1 MKQAKR
7 VYRTCAMNTDSSK
20 QTFIQ
25 KEILT
30 MMQSWGTVATFGGAV
45 VFLALSVLDYFVTP
59 ERFLKFLLYRIISAL
74 LFLGLYALNRL
85 KAHRQYQLMIFFAGV
100 ITSSVT
106 VEVMI
111 LSFGGHQSIYYA
123 GMIII
128 LIFTSGFLPLF
139 SMRSTILLGS
149 LIYLIYLAPI
159 LLTDTITNVP
169 VFINNNMF
177 LLATAVICTIW
188 RYYNDKL
195 ILDNLSLQYDLQE
208 KSKHLEIY
216 SLQLKS
222 LVADQTRELSKS
234 TKWHEALF
242 ENATDGIVVLD
253 RDGLIVNANE
263 RACEMHGFSK
273 DALVGSHSSL
283 LEVDENRSAVAERL
297 QKMFQGESFVYE
309 TVHYKK
315 NGSRI
320 SLEVSS
326 RAIPIHDEVFIQSFQ
341 RDITEKKKI
350 QEHLFQSQKMDSI
363 GMLAGGIAH
372 DFNNV
377 LTAILGYTDLIR
389 RDVGANEKVLGRLS
403 IIETASRKAGRMVAQ
418 LLGFSRKSEIELVPF
433 NINDIVNDTIKLL
446 ERVID
451 KRIVVRL
458 QLAENLPMVNG
469 DMNKIEQVMM
479 NFMVNARDAM
489 PYGGIITVTSTVID
503 GRPGVAGVPPY
514 IPAGRYVVLSVADTG
529 VGIPEEIQ
537 RTIFEP
543 FYTTKERG
551 KGTGLGLAMVYG
563 VVTEHK
569 GFVTVTSKVNQGS
582 TFTVYLPVSAATTA
596 SPRKQA
602 VPSVR
607 GNETI
612 LLVDDDESV
621 LNYIKAELEKNGYK
635 VIATTNPMSA
645 IDAYG
650 TMSREIALVITDI
663 VMPLIDGRELMK
675 RIAEIHPKARFLTI
689 SAYSQHSE
697 QGDDIAPDVFL
708 QKPFDALEVLSA
720 VRRILDGGKMAH
732 AK

>member
-1 MKQAKR
+1 MA
-7 VYRTCAMNTDSSK
+7 AA
-20 QTFIQ
+20 F
-25 KEILT
+25 
-30 MMQSWGTVATFGGAV
+30 
-45 VFLALSVLDYFVTP
+45 
-59 ERFLKFLLYRIISAL
+59 
-74 LFLGLYALNRL
+74 
-85 KAHRQYQLMIFFAGV
+85 
-100 ITSSVT
+100 
-106 VEVMI
+106 
-111 LSFGGHQSIYYA
+111 
-123 GMIII
+123 
-128 LIFTSGFLPLF
+128 
-139 SMRSTILLGS
+139 GS
-149 LIYLIYLAPI
+149 LA
-159 LLTDTITNVP
+159 
-169 VFINNNMF
+169 
-177 LLATAVICTIW
+177 W
-188 RYYNDKL
+188 RYINQNL
-195 ILDNLSLQYDLQE
+195 IINKLSLQFALEEQ
-208 KSKHLEIY
+208 KKHLEIY
-216 SLQLKS
+216 SLQLQSMVDDRTK
-222 LVADQTRELSKS
+222 ELSKS
-234 TKWHEALF
+234 NKWHQALF

-253 RDGLIVNANE
+253 RNGIIVNANE

-273 DALVGSHSSL
+273 EALVGSHSSL
-283 LEVDENRSAVAERL
+283 LEVDENRSAAAERL
-297 QKMFQGESFVYE
+297 QKLLQGESLVYE
-309 TVHYKK
+309 AVHFKK

-403 IIETASRKAGRMVAQ
+403 VIENAARKAGRMVAQ

-433 NINDIVNDTIKLL
+433 NINDVVNDTIKLL

-458 QLAENLPMVNG
+458 QLAEHLPMVNG

-479 NFMVNARDAM
+479 NFIVNARDAM
-489 PYGGIITVTSTVID
+489 PYGGIITVTSTAID
-503 GRPGVAGVPPY
+503 AHPGVAGVPPY

-537 RTIFEP
+537 RKIFEP

-569 GFVTVTSKVNQGS
+569 GFVTVQSKVNQGS
-582 TFTVYLPVSAATTA
+582 TFTVYLPVSATAT
-596 SPRKQA
+596 A
-602 VPSVR
+602 VKKHAVLSVH
-607 GNETI
+607 GSETI

-621 LNYIKAELEKNGYK
+621 LNYLKAELEKNGYK

-645 IDAYG
+645 IDAYSK
-650 TMSREIALVITDI
+650 MYREIALVITDV

-689 SAYSQHSE
+689 SAYSRHSE
-697 QGDDIAPDVFL
+697 QGDDITPDIFL
-708 QKPFDALEVLSA
+708 QKPFDAHDVLSA
-720 VRRILDGGKMAH
+720 VRRILDGEKKLQ

>member
-1 MKQAKR
+1 MLKEEYIQTEIIR
-7 VYRTCAMNTDSSK
+7 VSRSFVSFLL
-20 QTFIQ
+20 Q
-25 KEILT
+25 
-30 MMQSWGTVATFGGAV
+30 VGGLAI
-45 VFLALSVLDYFVTP
+45 FLLGFLDFLSTP
-59 ERFLKFLLYRIISAL
+59 ENFTKFMLYRVIAVS
-74 LFLGLYALNRL
+74 LFLVLVLIYKKLNRFSS
-85 KAHRQYQLMIFFAGV
+85 AFIIAATIIVSTMIE
-100 ITSSVT
+100 I
-106 VEVMI
+106 MI
-111 LSFGGHQSIYYA
+111 LSFGGHQSPYYA
-123 GMIII
+123 GMIIVF
-128 LIFTSGFLPLF
+128 IFLFGLLPISFRL
-139 SMRSTILLGS
+139 SVVLASI
-149 LIYLIYLAPI
+149 IYATYLVPI
-159 LLTDTITNVP
+159 LVLDTITDVRI
-169 VFINNNMF
+169 FLSNNIF
-177 LLATAVICTIW
+177 LIASLSGGLIW
-188 RYYNDKL
+188 RYFNFRL
-195 ILDNLSLQYDLQE
+195 FTQNLSLQYDLEEQ
-208 KSKHLEIY
+208 KKHLEIY
-216 SLQLKS
+216 SLQLQSMVDDRTK
-222 LVADQTRELSKS
+222 ELSKS
-234 TKWHEALF
+234 NKWHQALF

-253 RDGLIVNANE
+253 RNGIIVNANE

-273 DALVGSHSSL
+273 EALVGSHSSL
-283 LEVDENRSAVAERL
+283 LEVDENRTGVAERM
-297 QKMFQGESFVYE
+297 QKLLQGESLVYE
-309 TVHYKK
+309 TVHFKK

-320 SLEVSS
+320 FLEVSS
-326 RAIPIHDEVFIQSFQ
+326 KAIPIHDDVFIQSFQ

-403 IIETASRKAGRMVAQ
+403 VIENAGRKAGRMVAQ

-458 QLAENLPMVNG
+458 QLAEHLPTVNG
-469 DMNKIEQVMM
+469 DMNKIEQVLM

-503 GRPGVAGVPPY
+503 GHPGVAGVPPY

-537 RTIFEP
+537 RKIFEP

-569 GFVTVTSKVNQGS
+569 GFVTVQSMVNQGS
-582 TFTVYLPVSAATTA
+582 TFTVYLPVSATATPAT
-596 SPRKQA
+596 RKQ
-602 VPSVR
+602 VVLPVR

-650 TMSREIALVITDI
+650 KMSREIALVITDI

-675 RIAEIHPKARFLTI
+675 RIAEIHSQARFLTI

-697 QGDDIAPDVFL
+697 QGDDIEPDIFL
-708 QKPFDALEVLSA
+708 QKPFDAREVLTA
-720 VRRILDGGKMAH
+720 VRRILDGGKMVQAR
-732 AK
+732 

>member
-1 MKQAKR
+1 
-7 VYRTCAMNTDSSK
+7 MNN
-20 QTFIQ
+20 
-25 KEILT
+25 KEIYI
-30 MMQSWGTVATFGGAV
+30 QSEINKSINSFTASLLLIAGLFILLMGI
-45 VFLALSVLDYFVTP
+45 LDFFVTP
-59 ERFLKFLLYRIISAL
+59 ENFIRFFVYRSIAAVLYLCLFLLFRSVKKYPNLFIIAAAVIVSAMIE
-74 LFLGLYALNRL
+74 
-85 KAHRQYQLMIFFAGV
+85 LMIF
-100 ITSSVT
+100 
-106 VEVMI
+106 
-111 LSFGGHQSIYYA
+111 SFGGHQSPYYA
-123 GMIII
+123 GMIVV
-128 LIFTSGFLPLF
+128 FMFLF
-139 SMRSTILLGS
+139 GLLPISFGLS
-149 LIYLIYLAPI
+149 LILAAIIYGVYVIPI
-159 LLTDTITNVP
+159 LLFDTIINVP
-169 VFINNNMF
+169 IFINNNLF
-177 LLATAVICTIW
+177 LLATIGGGLVW
-188 RYYNDKL
+188 RHLNSTLFLK
-195 ILDNLSLQYDLQE
+195 SLALQFDLEEQ
-208 KSKHLEIY
+208 KKHLEIY
-216 SLQLKS
+216 SLQLQSMVDDRTKELVKS
-222 LVADQTRELSKS
+222 N
-234 TKWHEALF
+234 KWHQALF

-253 RDGLIVNANE
+253 RNGIIVNANE

-273 DALVGSHSSL
+273 EALVGSHSSL
-283 LEVDENRSAVAERL
+283 LEVDENRSAAAERL
-297 QKMFQGESFVYE
+297 QKLLEGESLVYE
-309 TVHYKK
+309 TVHFKK

-320 SLEVSS
+320 FLEVSS
-326 RAIPIHDEVFIQSFQ
+326 RAIPIYDDVFIQSFQ

-403 IIETASRKAGRMVAQ
+403 VIENASRKAGRMVAQ
-418 LLGFSRKSEIELVPF
+418 LLGFSRKSDIELVPF
-433 NINDIVNDTIKLL
+433 NVNDIVNDTMKLL

-458 QLAENLPMVNG
+458 QLADRLPMVNG
-469 DMNKIEQVMM
+469 DMNRIEQVMM

-489 PYGGIITVTSTVID
+489 PYGGIITVTTTAID
-503 GRPGVAGVPPY
+503 AHPGVAGVPPY

-537 RTIFEP
+537 RKIFEP

-569 GFVTVTSKVNQGS
+569 GFVTVQSKVNQGS
-582 TFTVYLPVSAATTA
+582 TFTVYLPVSATA
-596 SPRKQA
+596 MTVSKKQ
-602 VPSVR
+602 VVLSVH

-645 IDAYG
+645 IDAYAK
-650 TMSREIALVITDI
+650 MSREIALVITDV

-675 RIAEIHPKARFLTI
+675 RVAEINPKARFLTI

-697 QGDDIAPDVFL
+697 QGDDITPDIFL
-708 QKPFDALEVLSA
+708 QKPFDAREVLSA
-720 VRRILDGGKMAH
+720 VRRILDGGKLLQAR
-732 AK
+732 

>member
-1 MKQAKR
+1 
-7 VYRTCAMNTDSSK
+7 
-20 QTFIQ
+20 
-25 KEILT
+25 
-30 MMQSWGTVATFGGAV
+30 
-45 VFLALSVLDYFVTP
+45 
-59 ERFLKFLLYRIISAL
+59 
-74 LFLGLYALNRL
+74 
-85 KAHRQYQLMIFFAGV
+85 
-100 ITSSVT
+100 
-106 VEVMI
+106 MI
-111 LSFGGHQSIYYA
+111 LSFGGHQSVYYA
-123 GMIII
+123 GMIIT
-128 LIFTSGFLPLF
+128 LVFCLGFLPLF
-139 SMRSTILLGS
+139 SMRNTILVGVITYS
-149 LIYLIYLAPI
+149 IYLFPI
-159 LLTDTITNVP
+159 ILFDKITNVP
-169 VFINNNMF
+169 IFINNNVF
-177 LLATAVICTIW
+177 LLATASIGIFW
-188 RYYNDKL
+188 RYYNDILL
-195 ILDNLSLQYDLQE
+195 IEKLSLQFDIEE
-208 KSKHLEIY
+208 KSKYLEIY
-216 SLQLKS
+216 ALQLQSMVDDRTK
-222 LVADQTRELSKS
+222 ELSKS
-234 TKWHEALF
+234 NKWHEALF

-253 RDGLIVNANE
+253 RDGIIVNANE

-273 DALVGSHSSL
+273 EALVGSHSSL

-297 QKMFQGESFVYE
+297 QKLLQGESLVYE

-320 SLEVSS
+320 FLEVSS
-326 RAIPIHDEVFIQSFQ
+326 KAIAIHDDVFIQSFQ

-403 IIETASRKAGRMVAQ
+403 VIENASRKAGRMVAQ
-418 LLGFSRKSEIELVPF
+418 LMGFSRKSEIEQVPF

-458 QLAENLPMVNG
+458 HLAENLPMVNG

-503 GRPGVAGVPPY
+503 GHPGVAGVPPY

-537 RTIFEP
+537 RKIFEP

-569 GFVTVTSKVNQGS
+569 GFVTVQSKVNQGS
-582 TFTVYLPVSAATTA
+582 TFTVYLPVSATAT
-596 SPRKQA
+596 PRKQS
-602 VPSVR
+602 VLPVR

-650 TMSREIALVITDI
+650 KMSREIALVITDI

-675 RIAEIHPKARFLTI
+675 RIVEIHPKARFLTI

-697 QGDDIAPDVFL
+697 QGDEIAPDVFL

-720 VRRILDGGKMAH
+720 VRRILDGGKMVH